1 VILSDDTHFVLRT
14 NRTWQVVADVV
25 EKIRSFSGDRMTLH
39 MVVVNCKPYPTLRL
53 ALRALRNRI
62 LQLREKQR
70 LRRVEKRTKRQRRR
84 VQSQHHHKPL
94 DNEEGTNTNVQGKG
108 FSGSAT
114 AKEATELRV
123 GIAAFPTRL
132 EGMIVK
138 TLRSSV
144 NETRVRSSNYTHVIS
159 AACISGS
166 FYTSVLPKEYA
177 LRFGLMSS
185 SPAARL
191 SPNETSTKTSLP
203 LQQLPSPP
211 SRSYYKMVEAYAR
224 SAILQAFAWEG
235 AVGIDLGAAPG
246 GWSLFLAQR
255 RCRRVYAVDRAKLE
269 VRHDVVSH
277 INSKLQHGGLRRL
290 TTQMREEHTP
300 CLDFVCCDMNTHCKE
315 SLQALLLLLPLLRH
329 GAVVVCTLKFF
340 GPTATTSSSSPAT
353 TKAHAGSDA
362 ADAAR
367 KGNVSRTLNEEIAV
381 WVARIKREA
390 SAIELF
396 HLLTGTTA
404 ERTLIF
410 RYDKQPH

>member
-1 VILSDDTHFVLRT
+1 
-14 NRTWQVVADVV
+14 
-25 EKIRSFSGDRMTLH
+25 
-39 MVVVNCKPYPTLRL
+39 
-53 ALRALRNRI
+53 
-62 LQLREKQR
+62 
-70 LRRVEKRTKRQRRR
+70 
-84 VQSQHHHKPL
+84 
-94 DNEEGTNTNVQGKG
+94 
-108 FSGSAT
+108 
-114 AKEATELRV
+114 
-123 GIAAFPTRL
+123 
-132 EGMIVK
+132 
-138 TLRSSV
+138 
-144 NETRVRSSNYTHVIS
+144 
-159 AACISGS
+159 
-166 FYTSVLPKEYA
+166 
-177 LRFGLMSS
+177 
-185 SPAARL
+185 
-191 SPNETSTKTSLP
+191 
-203 LQQLPSPP
+203 
-211 SRSYYKMVEAYAR
+211 
-224 SAILQAFAWEG
+224 
-235 AVGIDLGAAPG
+235 
-246 GWSLFLAQR
+246 
-255 RCRRVYAVDRAKLE
+255 VYAVDRAKLE

>member
-1 VILSDDTHFVLRT
+1 
-14 NRTWQVVADVV
+14 
-25 EKIRSFSGDRMTLH
+25 MTLH

-138 TLRSSV
+138 T
-144 NETRVRSSNYTHVIS
+144 IS

-269 VRHDVVSH
+269 GDTTTEPEKVRHDVVSH

-300 CLDFVCCDMNTHCKE
+300 CLGLVIVLMLVGVVDFVCCDMNTHCKE
-315 SLQALLLLLPLLRH
+315 SLQHILLATP

-367 KGNVSRTLNEEIAV
+367 KGNVSRTLNEEVMLRFGLILVEDSPLIVSRYCLMQIAV

-410 RYDKQPH
+410 RLLDVEHIKAAVANAG